1 MSPAAVEWHSDSPTQ
16 HVVKAPHK
24 RLPVGADEASPGDAA
39 EFPRPSLQLSAQ
51 QPPRCQRN
59 PWMQRAGHR
68 LAYVLFSQDRGRK
81 RSVSQ
86 LVVPTARI
94 EVSSSY
100 SCLSQTCKI
109 LQVTERSRTG
119 DLKSATH
126 NLSGAASHQD
136 TRIAKRSARRHRRGK
151 RLGRLLLRLGSIA
164 RDLDFPNAFRQPRT
178 RARLG
183 DVILTCKSLLWRFCY
198 VQAVLLHCM
207 YGMRIHRKPPNNVGS
222 RAALHMSK
230 AGGRGV

>member
-119 DLKSATH
+119 DLKIRHSQPVRGSFTPRHPHCQKECSETPEGETPWTSAAATRL
-126 NLSGAASHQD
+126 NWPEILISRMLSGSPELA
-136 TRIAKRSARRHRRGK
+136 
-151 RLGRLLLRLGSIA
+151 LG
-164 RDLDFPNAFRQPRT
+164 
-178 RARLG
+178 
-183 DVILTCKSLLWRFCY
+183 
-198 VQAVLLHCM
+198 
-207 YGMRIHRKPPNNVGS
+207 
-222 RAALHMSK
+222 
-230 AGGRGV
+230 